1 MRHNYNIGT
10 VSVNETRSICLDIFF
25 IIVGR
30 TKLYEWIVLIR
41 VYKIIE
47 TIYLKQRLKSG
58 PLPTMLFYCIH
69 TGHFI
74 VNLPKRLKL
83 DNTQVADSPLSENF
97 MSILSRYPSEL
108 YVYTHIQ
115 ICKRCKFHIC
125 INRA

>member
-1 MRHNYNIGT
+1 MRHNYNIGS
-10 VSVNETRSICLDIFF
+10 VSVNETRSICLDIVF
-25 IIVGR
+25 IIEGS

-58 PLPTMLFYCIH
+58 PLPTMRFYCIH

-83 DNTQVADSPLSENF
+83 VNTQTACCQRIPC
-97 MSILSRYPSEL
+97 
-108 YVYTHIQ
+108 VYSLGIHQ
-115 ICKRCKFHIC
+115 ICMYIHIYRFASAV
-125 INRA
+125 NFTYV